1 VPTAPAAAPQPSAEQ
16 QGEALAAWRKSL
28 SAWLNAHRRYPEQ
41 ARHDGVQGQ
50 PTVRFTVEPSGHVT
64 NVEIVASS
72 GSTVLDEATIEM
84 LRGATLPPF
93 PPGLTQGEMTAS
105 VRVRYSLEQ

>member
-1 VPTAPAAAPQPSAEQ
+1 M
-16 QGEALAAWRKSL
+16 WRKSL

-50 PTVRFTVEPSGHVT
+50 PTVRFTVEPSGRVT
-64 NVEIVASS
+64 SVEIAASS

-93 PPGLTQGEMTAS
+93 PPGLTQAAMTAS